1 VLLSLIAVSVVLAG
15 WALGARVSSDGG
27 SPPRSWS
34 CSTTSDLLS
43 AVMWFVFG
51 AASVLALAAGVSWPM
66 VLFCL
71 LALTVVRLVPVLSAM
86 LGSKFSWPER
96 LLLGWLVA
104 VLGSVV
110 LHGVGAPAAAHAYG
124 RAAN

>member
-15 WALGARVSSDGG
+15 WALGGRRLE
-27 SPPRSWS
+27 RSRL
-34 CSTTSDLLS
+34 TAPELELLDDIGFLLS

-51 AASVLALAAGVSWPM
+51 AASVLALAAGVSWAM

-71 LALTVVRLVPVLSAM
+71 LAFNVLSGPSESAA
-86 LGSKFSWPER
+86 
-96 LLLGWLVA
+96 LLTMVVA

-110 LHGVGAPAAAHAYG
+110 LHGVGAPAAARAY
-124 RAAN
+124 RWPQTKLIA